1 MKIGFAGLGGMGSA
15 MAANLVKAGF
25 ALTVW
30 NRSPQA
36 AQPLVSAG
44 AQQAE
49 RPEQLADADVLITM
63 LADDAATQQVVV
75 DSGLLQR
82 MKPGALHINMA
93 TISVELAQRL
103 TALHAEHGI
112 GYLAAPVLGRVDV
125 AAAGKLNILAAGD
138 SELLKQAQPLF
149 DALGQKTWHFGADPA
164 QANVVKIAT
173 NFTLASAIEAMA
185 EGSAI
190 EAMAEGSALVRNY
203 GVSGA
208 DYLQMLS
215 GTVFAAPAYQGYGA
229 LIAAEKYSPAGFRLA
244 LGLKDVGLALAA
256 GADSHT
262 PMPFAGVLKDNF
274 LDAMAQ
280 GDADLDWAALAKVAA
295 RRAGLK

>member
-1 MKIGFAGLGGMGSA
+1 MEPLAAG
-15 MAANLVKAGF
+15 
-25 ALTVW
+25 
-30 NRSPQA
+30 
-36 AQPLVSAG
+36 G
-44 AQQAE
+44 ARQAE

-93 TISVELAQRL
+93 TISVELAKRL
-103 TALHAEHGI
+103 TTLHAEHGI
-112 GYLAAPVLGRVDV
+112 GYLAAPVLGRIDV

-138 SELLKQAQPLF
+138 SERLKQAQPLF

-164 QANVVKIAT
+164 QAHVVKIAT
-173 NFTLASAIEAMA
+173 NFTLA
-185 EGSAI
+185 SAI

-215 GTVFAAPAYQGYGA
+215 STVFAAPAYQGYGA

>member
-15 MAANLVKAGF
+15 MAANLLQAGF

-44 AQQAE
+44 ARQAE

-93 TISVELAQRL
+93 TISVELAKRL

-125 AAAGKLNILAAGD
+125 AAAGD
-138 SELLKQAQPLF
+138 SERLKQAQPLF

-185 EGSAI
+185 EGSA
-190 EAMAEGSALVRNY
+190 LVRNY

-208 DYLQMLS
+208 DYLQMLG

-229 LIAAEKYSPAGFRLA
+229 LIAA
-244 LGLKDVGLALAA
+244 
-256 GADSHT
+256 
-262 PMPFAGVLKDNF
+262 
-274 LDAMAQ
+274 
-280 GDADLDWAALAKVAA
+280 
-295 RRAGLK
+295 

>member
-15 MAANLVKAGF
+15 MATNLVQAGF

-36 AQPLVSAG
+36 AQPLVNAG
-44 AQQAE
+44 ARQAE

-93 TISVELAQRL
+93 TISVELAKRL
-103 TALHAEHGI
+103 TTRHAEHGI
-112 GYLAAPVLGRVDV
+112 GYLAAPVLGRIDV

-138 SELLKQAQPLF
+138 SERLKQAQPLF

-185 EGSAI
+185 EGSA
-190 EAMAEGSALVRNY
+190 LVRNY

-215 GTVFAAPAYQGYGA
+215 STVFAAPAYQGYGV